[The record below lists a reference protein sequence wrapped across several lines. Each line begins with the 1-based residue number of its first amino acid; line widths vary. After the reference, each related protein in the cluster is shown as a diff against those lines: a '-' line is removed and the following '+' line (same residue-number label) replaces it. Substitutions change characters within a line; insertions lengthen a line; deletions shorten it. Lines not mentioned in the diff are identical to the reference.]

1 MSWQPSVWP
10 DEEALSR
17 AVAMAVSE
25 AASAA
30 IKARSRFE
38 LALSGGH
45 TPRRLYEILASDY
58 RQRIDWKETHLYWG
72 DERYVPQDD
81 PSSNYRMAR
90 KALIEPLGL
99 PPVNVHPM
107 PTSFHDPE
115 DAARAYEQTL
125 LGQFGASGPRFDLV
139 LLGIGPEGHTESLFP
154 GSPALGNGARWVAA
168 VRVPAEPPVRLTLTL
183 AALNA
188 AQDVYFLVVGAEKRE
203 IVARLLA
210 VKPQEANQYPAALVR
225 PRGRVMLFLDQAACG

>member
-1 MSWQPSVWP
+1 MIWQPSVWP

-17 AVAMAVSE
+17 AVAMAVYE

-30 IKARSRFE
+30 IAGRLRFD
-38 LALSGGH
+38 LALAGGH
-45 TPRRLYEILASDY
+45 TPRRLYEHLGADY
-58 RQRIDWKETHLYWG
+58 RQRIVWKETHLYWG

-90 KALIEPLGL
+90 ETLIDPLNL
-99 PPVNVHPM
+99 SPAKVHPM
-107 PTSFHDPE
+107 PTSFPDPE

-125 LGQFGASGPRFDLV
+125 VQEFGAAGPRFDLV
-139 LLGIGPEGHTESLFP
+139 LLGIGPEGHTASLFP
-154 GSPALGNGARWVAA
+154 GSPALAETARWVVP

-188 AQDVYFLVVGAEKRE
+188 AHEVFFLVTGAEKRE
-203 IVARLLA
+203 IVAKLLA
-210 VKPQEANQYPAALVR
+210 VKPQEASQYPAAQVR